1 MDKNPNK
8 KSERIL
14 ILEQLLATIP
24 HNPGVYQYFDEN
36 GTIIYVGKAKDLKK
50 RVSSYFNKPQ
60 TGKVRVLV
68 SRIHNIKFIV
78 VESETDALLLENNL
92 IKQYQPRYNIL
103 LKDDKTYPWICIKN
117 ENFPRIFATRKIIH
131 DGSEYLGPYAS
142 VRMMNTL
149 LELIRQIY
157 TVRTCSFN
165 LQDSSILSKKFK
177 LCLEYHI
184 KNCKGPCVG
193 FQSKDDYNKMIHEI
207 KEIVK
212 GNVQV
217 VMKQLREQMMSFAD
231 NLEFEKAQ
239 QIKEKIELLENYRS
253 KSTIV
258 NPLIHNVDV
267 FSYDDSGSAFYVNFL
282 KVVEG
287 AIVQSH
293 TVEIKRK
300 LEEKES
306 ELLTIAIA
314 DIRQRFSSNATEII
328 VPIEPDFEF
337 ENIKITIP
345 KKGDKLHLLELSA
358 NNAKHFRMEIE
369 KRRSLI
375 DPERHQKRILNQIK
389 EDLRMSVLPEV
400 IECFDN
406 SNFQGDYAVAAMVQ
420 FVNAKPNKSGYRHFN
435 IKTVEGP
442 DDYASMEEIIFRRYQ
457 RLLNENKTLPQL
469 IIVDGGKG
477 QLGAAMK
484 SLEKLN
490 LRGKI
495 TIIGIAKRLEEIYFP
510 GDTLPIYIDKRSE
523 TLKVIQFLRDE
534 AHRFGI
540 THHRKKFEKG
550 LIKSELTDIK
560 GIGTQTA
567 QKLLWEF
574 KSVKNV
580 KDAGFENIAQIIGAS
595 KAKIVVEFFE
605 NKPTES

>member
-1 MDKNPNK
+1 MDKSSNP
-8 KSERIL
+8 KSEREIK
-14 ILEQLLATIP
+14 LEQLLATIP

-68 SRIHNIKFIV
+68 SKIQDIKTIV
-78 VESETDALLLENNL
+78 VGSESDALLLENNL

-117 ENFPRIFATRKIIH
+117 ESFPRIFTTRKVIH
-131 DGSEYLGPYAS
+131 DGSEYLGPFAS
-142 VRMMNTL
+142 LRMMNTL
-149 LELIRQIY
+149 LTLIRQIY
-157 TVRTCSFN
+157 TVRTCNLN
-165 LQDSSILSKKFK
+165 LQENNILANKFK
-177 LCLEYHI
+177 VCLEYHI
-184 KNCKGPCVG
+184 KNCKAPCVG
-193 FQSKDDYNKMIHEI
+193 FQSKDDYNKMIFEI

-212 GNVQV
+212 GNIQG
-217 VMKQLREQMMSFAD
+217 VMKQLREQMMAFAE

-239 QIKEKIELLENYRS
+239 VIKEKIEQLENYRG

-258 NPLIHNVDV
+258 NPAIHNVDV
-267 FSYDDSGSAFYVNFL
+267 FSFDDTGTSFYVNFL

-300 LEEKES
+300 LEETES

-314 DIRQRFSSNATEII
+314 DIRKRFSSEANEII

-337 ENIKITIP
+337 DNIKITIP
-345 KKGDKLHLLELSA
+345 KKGDKLHLLELSV
-358 NNAKHFRMEIE
+358 NNAKHFRIDIE
-369 KRRSLI
+369 KRRNLI

-420 FVNAKPNKSGYRHFN
+420 FVNAKPNKSGYLHFN

-442 DDYASMEEIIFRRYQ
+442 DDYASMEEVVFRRYQ
-457 RLLNENKTLPQL
+457 RLLNENKALPQL

-477 QLGAAMK
+477 QLGAALK

-523 TLKVIQFLRDE
+523 TLRVIQFLRDE

-550 LIKSELTDIK
+550 LIKTELTEIK
-560 GIGTQTA
+560 GIGKQTA

-574 KSVKNV
+574 KSVKSIQEA
-580 KDAGFENIAQIIGAS
+580 DFSQIAQVIGES
-595 KAKIVVEFFE
+595 KAKIVVDFFAGKQKE
-605 NKPTES
+605 

>member
-1 MDKNPNK
+1 MDKSSNP
-8 KSERIL
+8 KSEREIK
-14 ILEQLLATIP
+14 LEQLLATIP

-68 SRIHNIKFIV
+68 SKIQDIKTIV
-78 VESETDALLLENNL
+78 VGSESDALLLENNL

-117 ENFPRIFATRKIIH
+117 ESFPRIFTTRKVIH
-131 DGSEYLGPYAS
+131 DGSEYLGPFAS
-142 VRMMNTL
+142 LRMMNTL
-149 LELIRQIY
+149 LTLIRQIY
-157 TVRTCSFN
+157 TVRTCNLN
-165 LQDSSILSKKFK
+165 LQENNILANKFK
-177 LCLEYHI
+177 VCLEYHI
-184 KNCKGPCVG
+184 KNCKAPCVG
-193 FQSKDDYNKMIHEI
+193 FQSKDDYNKMIFEI

-212 GNVQV
+212 GNIQG
-217 VMKQLREQMMSFAD
+217 VMKQLREQMMAFAE

-239 QIKEKIELLENYRS
+239 VIKEKIEQLENYRG

-258 NPLIHNVDV
+258 NPAIHNVDV
-267 FSYDDSGSAFYVNFL
+267 FSFDDTGTSFYVNFL

-300 LEEKES
+300 LEETES

-314 DIRQRFSSNATEII
+314 DIRKRFSSEANEII

-337 ENIKITIP
+337 DNIKITIP
-345 KKGDKLHLLELSA
+345 KKGDKLHLLELSV
-358 NNAKHFRMEIE
+358 NNAKHFRIDIE
-369 KRRSLI
+369 KRRNLI

-442 DDYASMEEIIFRRYQ
+442 DDYASMEEVVFRRYQ
-457 RLLNENKTLPQL
+457 RLLNENKALPQL

-477 QLGAAMK
+477 QLGAALK

-523 TLKVIQFLRDE
+523 TLRVIQFLRDE

-550 LIKSELTDIK
+550 LIKTELTEIK
-560 GIGTQTA
+560 GIGKQTA

-574 KSVKNV
+574 KSVKSIQEA
-580 KDAGFENIAQIIGAS
+580 DFSQIAQVIGES
-595 KAKIVVEFFE
+595 KAKIVVDFFAGKQKE
-605 NKPTES
+605 